1 MTGYSIT
8 PESTISSNW
17 MDFILIYALSFSI
30 AHRLNLCMGFHPPAK
45 SCNHTLHT
53 DHYNWSSCVY
63 RGQRRRKKKK
73 KKKKKSSSF
82 IAVYGLSP
90 GNKLYILDFC
100 FSRKVSRKK
109 TKEENVTTV
118 Y

>member
-63 RGQRRRKKKK
+63 RGQRRRKKKE
-73 KKKKKSSSF
+73 KKSL
-82 IAVYGLSP
+82 LSLLFMVLALEI
-90 GNKLYILDFC
+90 NYIYWIFVFPERLAEK
-100 FSRKVSRKK
+100 RLKRRM
-109 TKEENVTTV
+109 
-118 Y
+118 

>member
-73 KKKKKSSSF
+73 EKKSLL
-82 IAVYGLSP
+82 LSLLFMVLALEI
-90 GNKLYILDFC
+90 NYIYWIFVFPERLAEK
-100 FSRKVSRKK
+100 RLKRRM
-109 TKEENVTTV
+109 
-118 Y
+118 